1 MGHSDLWC
9 YARVRK
15 SGPGAPQ
22 IVVNL
27 RFVVV
32 LRFWGTLELW
42 RCLVDEGVYEGG
54 WFEGKE
60 VFHLFADACVEDR
73 QA

>member
-9 YARVRK
+9 YARVRA
-15 SGPGAPQ
+15 SGPGAPG
-22 IVVNL
+22 
-27 RFVVV
+27 FVVV

-60 VFHLFADACVEDR
+60 VFHLFADAGVEDG